1 MAKNKTITVQGVD
14 ISLYTHNEEDYICLT
29 DMVKNMDGEDH
40 IRNWMRNKNTIEYLG
55 IWESINNPN
64 FKGVEFD
71 TLLNQAGTNRFNL
84 TPQKW
89 INETNAIGIVSKS
102 GKYGGTYAHKDIA
115 YNFGMWL
122 SPAFYLLVVKE
133 YQRLKEDEN
142 KQLKSAEWIRNRFL
156 TKENYKLHTDAIKEH
171 IIPTLPF
178 EATKD
183 DESKVY
189 AHEADIL
196 NKAVF
201 GMTAYQWA
209 TKNRDKAK
217 NNKNIRD
224 YADNCQ
230 LIVLENAEI
239 LNRHLI
245 KENVPCEKRLEIL
258 TKTAKSD
265 LEALYRRV
273 NPNGNIIEGN
283 VKKEEPPK
291 DDFDKGIGDI
301 LGYDPKED

>member
-1 MAKNKTITVQGVD
+1 MVKSKIIKVQGID
-14 ISLYTHNEEDYICLT
+14 ISIYTHNEEDYICLT
-29 DMVKNMDGEDH
+29 DMVKSTDGEDH
-40 IRNWMRNKNTIEYLG
+40 IRNWIRNKNTIEYLG
-55 IWESINNPN
+55 LWESINNPD

-89 INETNAIGIVSKS
+89 INETKAIGIFSKS
-102 GKYGGTYAHKDIA
+102 GRYGGTYAHKDIA

-122 SPAFYLLVVKE
+122 SPGFYLLVVKE

-142 KQLKSAEWIRNRFL
+142 KQIKSAEWLRNRFL

-183 DESKVY
+183 DESKIY

-196 NKAVF
+196 NQAVF
-201 GMTAYQWA
+201 GITAYQWA
-209 TKNRDKAK
+209 SQNKEKAK

-230 LIVLENAEI
+230 LIALENAEI

-245 KENVPCEKRLEIL
+245 KENVPCDKRLEIL
-258 TKTAKSD
+258 TSTAKSD
-265 LEALYRRV
+265 LIALYGRI
-273 NPNGNIIEGN
+273 NPNGNIIEVN
-283 VKKEEPPK
+283 KKEEPPS
-291 DDFDKGIGDI
+291 DDFDKGMGKI
-301 LGYDPKED
+301 LGFEIGED